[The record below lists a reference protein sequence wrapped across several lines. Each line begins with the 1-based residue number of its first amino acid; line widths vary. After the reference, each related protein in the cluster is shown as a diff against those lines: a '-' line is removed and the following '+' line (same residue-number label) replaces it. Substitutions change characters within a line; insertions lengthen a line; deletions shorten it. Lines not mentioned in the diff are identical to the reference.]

1 MSMVSV
7 QRESLSEQ
15 AARLL
20 LDRIQAGEWEVGQK
34 LPGETTLAPQLGVGR
49 STMREA
55 IRQLAGRG
63 ILTTRQGSGVF
74 VHAVVPVDD
83 WDSFVI
89 RATIA
94 SILEA
99 RIAIECEAAALA
111 AERCTGDDLVAIR
124 TALARRGR
132 EVVTID
138 ARVDA
143 DMAFHRSIVTASQNE
158 LLIELFDTF
167 AARSREAMV
176 QMLELSGEPATQTDQ
191 LVHAEIVEAVEARDA
206 AVARDLSRSHLEA
219 LRTAIAQHRP

>member
-1 MSMVSV
+1 VSMVSV

-99 RIAIECEAAALA
+99 RIAIESEAAALA
-111 AERCTGDDLVAIR
+111 AERCTGDDRLAIR

-158 LLIELFDTF
+158 LLTELFDTF

-176 QMLELSGEPATQTDQ
+176 QMLELSGEPSTQADQ

-206 AVARDLSRSHLEA
+206 VLARDLSRSHLEA

>member
-1 MSMVSV
+1 MVSV

-74 VHAVVPVDD
+74 VHAVVPVGD

-111 AERCTGDDLVAIR
+111 AERRTRDDLLAIR
-124 TALARRGR
+124 TALARRGG

-158 LLIELFDTF
+158 LLTELFDTF

-176 QMLELSGEPATQTDQ
+176 QMLELSGEPATQADQ
-191 LVHAEIVEAVEARDA
+191 LVHAEIVEAVAAHDA
-206 AVARDLSRSHLEA
+206 VVARDLSRSHLEA
-219 LRTAIAQHRP
+219 LRAAIAQHRP

>member
-1 MSMVSV
+1 MVSV

-176 QMLELSGEPATQTDQ
+176 QMLELSGEPATEADQ

>member
-1 MSMVSV
+1 MVSV

-74 VHAVVPVDD
+74 VHAVVPVGD

-99 RIAIECEAAALA
+99 RIAVECEAAALA
-111 AERCTGDDLVAIR
+111 AERCTGDDLLAIR
-124 TALARRGR
+124 TALTRRGG
-132 EVVTID
+132 EVVTVD

-143 DMAFHRSIVTASQNE
+143 DMAFHRSIVAASQNE
-158 LLIELFDTF
+158 LLTELFDTF

-176 QMLELSGEPATQTDQ
+176 QMLELSGEPATQADQ
-191 LVHAEIVEAVEARDA
+191 LVHAEIVEAVAAHDA
-206 AVARDLSRSHLEA
+206 VVARDLSRSHLEA
-219 LRTAIAQHRP
+219 LRAAIAQHRP

>member
-74 VHAVVPVDD
+74 VHAVVPVGD

-111 AERCTGDDLVAIR
+111 AERRTRDDLLAIR
-124 TALARRGR
+124 TALARRGG

-158 LLIELFDTF
+158 LLTELFDTF

-176 QMLELSGEPATQTDQ
+176 QMLELSGEPATQADQ
-191 LVHAEIVEAVEARDA
+191 LVHAEIVEAVAAHDA
-206 AVARDLSRSHLEA
+206 VVARDLSRSHLEA
-219 LRTAIAQHRP
+219 LRAAIAQHRP

>member
-176 QMLELSGEPATQTDQ
+176 QMLELSGEPATEADQ

>member
-74 VHAVVPVDD
+74 VHAVVPVGD

-111 AERCTGDDLVAIR
+111 AERCTGDDLLAIR
-124 TALARRGR
+124 TALARRGG
-132 EVVTID
+132 EVVTVD

-158 LLIELFDTF
+158 LLTELFDTF

-176 QMLELSGEPATQTDQ
+176 QMLELSGEPATQADQ
-191 LVHAEIVEAVEARDA
+191 LVHAEIVEAVAAHDA
-206 AVARDLSRSHLEA
+206 VVARDLSRSHLEA